1 MIKLCSSTC
10 FNDKV
15 NMYGQLPPTRAK
27 SPKLGRRK
35 SNSGA
40 VNSSEGVKEKGAAAQ
55 RKHRTSNTNNCNLSD
70 VTNGSGLDGLMSK
83 TENETEHTKLIEEIN
98 MIKANGQAG
107 IEISSQ

>member
-10 FNDKV
+10 VNDKV

-35 SNSGA
+35 SNSSA
-40 VNSSEGVKEKGAAAQ
+40 VNSSEGVKERGAAAQ
-55 RKHRTSNTNNCNLSD
+55 RKHCTSNTNNCNLSD
-70 VTNGSGLDGLMSK
+70 VTNDSGLDGLKNK
-83 TENETEHTKLIEEIN
+83 TANETEHTELIEEIN
-98 MIKANGQAG
+98 MIKVNGQAG